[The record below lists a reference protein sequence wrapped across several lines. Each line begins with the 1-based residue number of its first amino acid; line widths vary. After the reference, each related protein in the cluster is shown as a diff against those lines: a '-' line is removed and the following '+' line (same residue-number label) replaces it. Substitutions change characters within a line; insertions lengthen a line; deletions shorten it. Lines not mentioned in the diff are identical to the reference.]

1 MAKDGFWR
9 VTPLQEMS
17 VAQWE
22 SLCDGCGK
30 CCLIKLQDED
40 TQDIVFTDVVCNLF
54 DEETCRCTDYAR
66 RVERVPDCVKLTPDN
81 LSQIEFMPP
90 TCAYRLLNEGK
101 DLPDW
106 HPLRTGSSAAMH
118 AAQMSVRGKVIH
130 EANLQDDLEDR
141 VIDWPLDI

>member
-1 MAKDGFWR
+1 MAKDDFWR
-9 VTPLQEMS
+9 STPLQKMS

-40 TQDIVFTDVVCNLF
+40 TRDIVFTDVVCDLF
-54 DEETCRCTDYAR
+54 DEETCRCTDYTR

-81 LSQIEFMPP
+81 LAQIEFMPP
-90 TCAYRLLNEGK
+90 TCAYRLLYEGK

-118 AAQMSVRGKVIH
+118 AAHMSVRGKVIH
-130 EANLQDDLEDR
+130 EANLQDDFEDR
-141 VIDWPLDI
+141 VVDWPLDD

>member
-81 LSQIEFMPP
+81 LSQ
-90 TCAYRLLNEGK
+90 LSL
-101 DLPDW
+101 
-106 HPLRTGSSAAMH
+106 
-118 AAQMSVRGKVIH
+118 IH
-130 EANLQDDLEDR
+130 
-141 VIDWPLDI
+141 I